1 MTDEE
6 DFETVITRSV
16 DKIYEGIAEQIR
28 DVQERKARGAVLI
41 QLIEPLDE
49 EETPDRGDVIEVVA
63 TDGKLKHA
71 EVIEANR
78 IMAYHPEYGP
88 VPCVGILAEVI
99 DPDRMTLDDF
109 ESLYGEEEAQ
119 EDTEELSPI
128 CECGADRPGCQQ
140 NQELFGIH
148 VNSDYEDE

>member
-1 MTDEE
+1 MDPVMMA
-6 DFETVITRSV
+6 DSRSV
-16 DKIYEGIAEQIR
+16 DKSYESIAER
-28 DVQERKARGAVLI
+28 VQDLKERKNRGAL
-41 QLIEPLDE
+41 LIELVESLGGE
-49 EETPDRGDVIEVVA
+49 EIPDQGEVIEVV
-63 TDGKLKHA
+63 TSDGKLKHA
-71 EVIEANR
+71 EVITANP
-78 IMAYHPEYGP
+78 MTAFHPEYGP
-88 VPCVGILAEVI
+88 IPCVGILAEVI